1 MTNPPDVR
9 TDGMDGAA
17 IYAALTGGAGPSALT
32 DNSSGW
38 RDRSHG
44 YADVQASIEAAL
56 NKAGATWQGRGAD
69 SAQSAISPL
78 GEWANATSEASTT
91 ASGSVDAQV
100 SSFSD
105 ARNAVVP
112 MERVPDAPFGNSFWP
127 FDTDHDRAIAANN
140 ELTAH
145 NRTVLASYGGA
156 TDTHVASL
164 PPFTPPVPVG
174 TDFVSDAGA
183 GARPPGSGGSGDVGA
198 RAVDLVVVQVDL
210 VVKAAQAAGLAVQV
224 VAAATRPVGQVLV
237 VQEVLVVRPGAGSA
251 RAQRADRPGAS
262 RARAR
267 RVVRPG
273 ASGARARRA
282 DRPGAFTARGQ
293 QAVPAAVGKL
303 HRIRARHRS

>member
-1 MTNPPDVR
+1 M
-9 TDGMDGAA
+9 
-17 IYAALTGGAGPSALT
+17 
-32 DNSSGW
+32 
-38 RDRSHG
+38 
-44 YADVQASIEAAL
+44 QASIEAAL
-56 NKAGATWQGRGAD
+56 NKAGATWQGRGAN

-100 SSFSD
+100 GSFSD

-164 PPFTPPVPVG
+164 PPFTPPVAVG

-183 GARPPGSGGSGDVGA
+183 GARPPD
-198 RAVDLVVVQVDL
+198 
-210 VVKAAQAAGLAVQV
+210 
-224 VAAATRPVGQVLV
+224 
-237 VQEVLVVRPGAGSA
+237 
-251 RAQRADRPGAS
+251 RADRGM
-262 RARAR
+262 
-267 RVVRPG
+267 
-273 ASGARARRA
+273 
-282 DRPGAFTARGQ
+282 
-293 QAVPAAVGKL
+293 
-303 HRIRARHRS
+303 